1 MQGRGRGE
9 QPRAAA
15 VGADEDE
22 AWEESKKSKEL
33 YVQTRSGT
41 LFDFLD
47 EFEPTLIKHVVHRS
61 TLSRQKAGSL
71 AFDRDRRPG
80 DLTADIDYAEN
91 FDIEEARQV
100 QSEHWSTNQCTLLM
114 QVWQWLDVPEWNLE
128 VGELV
133 KGAEVTVGGE
143 KAGQNRAPGAFWA
156 KIVSKRERDAG
167 DTEDIYIVEDAAG
180 RQGWARRSS
189 LRHRVF
195 VKQCHVG
202 VTGDKKH
209 DR

>member
-1 MQGRGRGE
+1 
-9 QPRAAA
+9 
-15 VGADEDE
+15 
-22 AWEESKKSKEL
+22 
-33 YVQTRSGT
+33 
-41 LFDFLD
+41 
-47 EFEPTLIKHVVHRS
+47 
-61 TLSRQKAGSL
+61 
-71 AFDRDRRPG
+71 
-80 DLTADIDYAEN
+80 
-91 FDIEEARQV
+91 
-100 QSEHWSTNQCTLLM
+100 M

-143 KAGQNRAPGAFWA
+143 KAGQERAPSAFWA
-156 KIVSKRERDAG
+156 KIISKRERDAG
-167 DTEDIYIVEDAAG
+167 DTEDIYLMKYIFEGAAG
-180 RQGWARRSS
+180 RQGFARRSF

>member
-71 AFDRDRRPG
+71 AFD
-80 DLTADIDYAEN
+80 IDYAEN

-100 QSEHWSTNQCTLLM
+100 QSEHWSQIS
-114 QVWQWLDVPEWNLE
+114 V
-128 VGELV
+128 
-133 KGAEVTVGGE
+133 
-143 KAGQNRAPGAFWA
+143 
-156 KIVSKRERDAG
+156 
-167 DTEDIYIVEDAAG
+167 
-180 RQGWARRSS
+180 RSLCRCGS
-189 LRHRVF
+189 GSMFLS
-195 VKQCHVG
+195 G
-202 VTGDKKH
+202 I
-209 DR
+209 